1 VPRQLNWSIATP
13 QIQDVQPGN
22 GSLAVQNTDHLE
34 QPPGREELL
43 TSSPKHDELRF
54 DDLIP
59 QNAAAASWPGA
70 AATWQPDQND
80 SLFPTFGIG
89 PTSDGQIETPRIGIG
104 HNGPPLEDLGWKWLT
119 ARALGGSAAALI
131 AAILPTPLNRGEV
144 EYIASRYAR
153 PYGQLSRRLPPGFQ
167 AHHLNQN
174 AAFREVIPQNDGI
187 AVGMRG
193 NAFTEPGTPHYMFHQ
208 SLEQFWEPYRSGGNL
223 HSKAPTN
230 AMYGEALQRAL
241 QAGGLSPEEASY
253 LASQAANQRASYG
266 LIESAAV
273 PNVPSRMNLPRTA
286 EQRLQDRLRESETTS
301 SDPKRSS
308 RAPK

>member
-1 VPRQLNWSIATP
+1 MSDIASPFDNVPSKDGGATSELSFDDLIPTARLTPGFFEMMMHGALASATPGYPAFNGPVPASVAARKDIWPQTSSERSAQATESAENTQSPSGREPGISTSVETADQAYAVPRQLNWSIATP

-34 QPPGREELL
+34 QPPGR
-43 TSSPKHDELRF
+43 
-54 DDLIP
+54 
-59 QNAAAASWPGA
+59 
-70 AATWQPDQND
+70 
-80 SLFPTFGIG
+80 
-89 PTSDGQIETPRIGIG
+89 
-104 HNGPPLEDLGWKWLT
+104 
-119 ARALGGSAAALI
+119 
-131 AAILPTPLNRGEV
+131 
-144 EYIASRYAR
+144 
-153 PYGQLSRRLPPGFQ
+153 
-167 AHHLNQN
+167 
-174 AAFREVIPQNDGI
+174 
-187 AVGMRG
+187 
-193 NAFTEPGTPHYMFHQ
+193 
-208 SLEQFWEPYRSGGNL
+208 
-223 HSKAPTN
+223 
-230 AMYGEALQRAL
+230 EALQRAL